1 VVQRGFSAE
10 IDMRRPHGFEM
21 TVQRRSVADQMRAV
35 IQRVYAGQASS
46 ARMLI
51 ALSQWD
57 LRFKTEAKDT
67 MAHDEMKQS

>member
-1 VVQRGFSAE
+1 
-10 IDMRRPHGFEM
+10 MRRPHGFEM
-21 TVQRRSVADQMRAV
+21 TVQRRCVADQMRAV
-35 IQRVYAGQASS
+35 FPLVYAGWASN

-57 LRFKTEAKDT
+57 LRFKTEAKDM